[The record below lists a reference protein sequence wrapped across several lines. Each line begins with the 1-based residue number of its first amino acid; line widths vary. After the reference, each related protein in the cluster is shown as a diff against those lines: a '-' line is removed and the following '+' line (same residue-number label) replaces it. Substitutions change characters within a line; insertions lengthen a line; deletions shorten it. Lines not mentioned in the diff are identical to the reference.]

1 MRVLLVEDD
10 QLLADALRLALSQA
24 AHQVDVVDDGELADQ
39 ALRDASYDLAVLDV
53 GLPNMNGRD
62 VLRRLRQR
70 NAGTPVLVL
79 SALERLEDRVELLN
93 LGADDFL
100 QKPFHLSELDARV
113 KALLRRAHR
122 HAKNEVELGRIRL
135 DMDARRCFVDQ
146 VAVDLTAREFAV
158 LELLL
163 LRAGRV
169 ITRSQILDLL
179 YGWEDNQATN
189 TVEVL
194 VYRLRKKLDFSGW
207 DLKTIRG
214 MGYLLEVHRGSIG

>member
-10 QLLADALRLALSQA
+10 PLLADALRLALSQA

-39 ALRDASYDLAVLDV
+39 ALRDASYDLAVLDI
-53 GLPNMNGRD
+53 GLPKMNGRD

-113 KALLRRAHR
+113 
-122 HAKNEVELGRIRL
+122 
-135 DMDARRCFVDQ
+135 
-146 VAVDLTAREFAV
+146 
-158 LELLL
+158 
-163 LRAGRV
+163 
-169 ITRSQILDLL
+169 
-179 YGWEDNQATN
+179 
-189 TVEVL
+189 
-194 VYRLRKKLDFSGW
+194 
-207 DLKTIRG
+207 
-214 MGYLLEVHRGSIG
+214 

>member
-10 QLLADALRLALSQA
+10 PLLADALRIALSQS
-24 AHQVDVVDDGELADQ
+24 AHQVDVVGDGELADQ
-39 ALRDASYDLAVLDV
+39 ALRDASYDLTVLDI
-53 GLPNMNGRD
+53 GLPKMNGRD
-62 VLRRLRQR
+62 VLRRLRQS

-79 SALERLEDRVELLN
+79 SALERIEDRVDLLN

-122 HAKNEVELGRIRL
+122 HAKNELEFGRIKL
-135 DMDARRCFVDQ
+135 DIDARRCFVDQ
-146 VAVDLTAREFAV
+146 SAMDLTAREFAV
-158 LELLL
+158 VELLL

-169 ITRSQILDLL
+169 VTRSQILDLL
-179 YGWEDNQATN
+179 YGWEDNQGTN

-194 VYRLRKKLDFSGW
+194 IYRLRKKLDFSGW
-207 DLKTIRG
+207 NLKTIRG
-214 MGYLLEVHRGSIG
+214 MGYLLEASRG

>member
-10 QLLADALRLALSQA
+10 PLLADALRIALSQS
-24 AHQVDVVDDGELADQ
+24 AHQVDVVGDGELADQ
-39 ALRDASYDLAVLDV
+39 ALRDASYDLTVLDI
-53 GLPNMNGRD
+53 GLPKMNGRD
-62 VLRRLRQR
+62 VLRRLRQS

-79 SALERLEDRVELLN
+79 SALERIEDRVDLLN

-122 HAKNEVELGRIRL
+122 HAKNELEFGRIKL
-135 DMDARRCFVDQ
+135 DIDARRCFVDQ
-146 VAVDLTAREFAV
+146 SAMDLTAREFAV
-158 LELLL
+158 VELLL

-169 ITRSQILDLL
+169 VTRSQILDLL
-179 YGWEDNQATN
+179 YGWEDNQGTK

-194 VYRLRKKLDFSGW
+194 IYRLRKKLDFSGW
-207 DLKTIRG
+207 NLKTIRG
-214 MGYLLEVHRGSIG
+214 MGYLLEASRG

>member
-10 QLLADALRLALSQA
+10 PLLADALRIALSQS
-24 AHQVDVVDDGELADQ
+24 AHQVDVVGDGELADQ
-39 ALRDASYDLAVLDV
+39 ALRDASYDLTVLDI
-53 GLPNMNGRD
+53 GLPKMNGRD
-62 VLRRLRQR
+62 VLRRLRQS

-79 SALERLEDRVELLN
+79 SALERIEDRVDLLN

-122 HAKNEVELGRIRL
+122 HAKNELEFGRIKL
-135 DMDARRCFVDQ
+135 DIDARRCFVDQ
-146 VAVDLTAREFAV
+146 SAMDLTAREFAV
-158 LELLL
+158 VELLL

-169 ITRSQILDLL
+169 VTRSQILDLL
-179 YGWEDNQATN
+179 YGWEDNQGTN

-194 VYRLRKKLDFSGW
+194 IYRLRKKLDFSGW
-207 DLKTIRG
+207 NLKTIRG
-214 MGYLLEVHRGSIG
+214 MGYLLESSRD

>member
-10 QLLADALRLALSQA
+10 PLLADALRIALSQS
-24 AHQVDVVDDGELADQ
+24 AHQVDVVGDGELADQ
-39 ALRDASYDLAVLDV
+39 ALRDASYDLTVLDI
-53 GLPNMNGRD
+53 GLPKMNGRD
-62 VLRRLRQR
+62 VLRRLRQS

-79 SALERLEDRVELLN
+79 SALERIEDRVDLLN

-122 HAKNEVELGRIRL
+122 HAKNELEFGRIKL
-135 DMDARRCFVDQ
+135 DIDARRCFVDQ
-146 VAVDLTAREFAV
+146 SAMDLTAREFAV
-158 LELLL
+158 VELLL

-169 ITRSQILDLL
+169 VTRSQILDLL
-179 YGWEDNQATN
+179 YGWEDNQGTN

-194 VYRLRKKLDFSGW
+194 IYRLRKKLDFSGW
-207 DLKTIRG
+207 NLKTIRG
-214 MGYLLEVHRGSIG
+214 MGYLLESSRG

>member
-10 QLLADALRLALSQA
+10 SLLADALRIALSQS
-24 AHQVDVVDDGELADQ
+24 AHQVDVVADGELADQ
-39 ALRDASYDLAVLDV
+39 ALRDGSYDLTVLDI
-53 GLPNMNGRD
+53 GLPRMSGRD

-79 SALERLEDRVELLN
+79 SALERIEDRVELLN

-122 HAKNEVELGRIRL
+122 HARNELELGRIKL
-135 DMDARRCFVDQ
+135 DIDARRCFVDDE
-146 VAVDLTAREFAV
+146 AMDLTAREFAV
-158 LELLL
+158 VELLV

-169 ITRSQILDLL
+169 VTRSQILDLL
-179 YGWEDNQATN
+179 YGWEDSQANN

-194 VYRLRKKLDFSGW
+194 IYRLRKKLDFSGW
-207 DLKTIRG
+207 QLKTIRG
-214 MGYLLEVHRGSIG
+214 MGYLLEANRG